1 MNNSYNYADF
11 IGMSLTTSGE
21 SEAYGYQQELQQQSY
36 SSQET
41 PAERNIENMLFN
53 HHKYHIYC
61 E

>member
-11 IGMSLTTSGE
+11 IGTSITSNGE
-21 SEAYGYQQELQQQSY
+21 YEAQNYHQELQPASSY
-36 SSQET
+36 LQEPSTDT
-41 PAERNIENMLFN
+41 PIEYMLFS

>member
-11 IGMSLTTSGE
+11 IGMSITSDDE
-21 SEAYGYQQELQQQSY
+21 FETHSYHQELQPASSY
-36 SSQET
+36 PQE
-41 PAERNIENMLFN
+41 PSIDSGIEHMLFG

>member
-11 IGMSLTTSGE
+11 IGTSITSDDE
-21 SEAYGYQQELQQQSY
+21 LEAGAYHQQLQPAASY
-36 SSQET
+36 LQE
-41 PAERNIENMLFN
+41 PGKDSPIEHMLFS